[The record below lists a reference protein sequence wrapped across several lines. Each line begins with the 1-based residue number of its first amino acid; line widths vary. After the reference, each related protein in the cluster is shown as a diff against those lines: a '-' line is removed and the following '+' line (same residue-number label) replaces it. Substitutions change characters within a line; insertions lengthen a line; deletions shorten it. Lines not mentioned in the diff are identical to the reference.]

1 MTSRAPSPFVLVPVL
16 LAAAAFA
23 QGPPHNGP
31 RPADAGWFALTGARV
46 VTSPGAVL
54 ANATVV
60 LRDGRITAVGDVP
73 VPAGAFAIDCKGL
86 TIYPGL
92 IEPFYA
98 SDVPALDPATTG
110 QHWNPMVQAQ
120 RNALDGALVAQA
132 DREALRALGFTT
144 AAVAPSG
151 GILKGTAAVVLLDEP
166 AATAPVRVVRNPA
179 YAAASL
185 QTSRD
190 GYPDSEMGACA
201 LLRQMLLDGRW
212 YEGCQRAVAADAS
225 LAAKAPPSSPVLQ
238 ALADQKALPLWF
250 DVQDELQALRAL
262 KIAAEFERQAVVLG
276 SGMEFRRLQALAAA
290 KAKVVVPLHFPD
302 APDVATAA
310 AADRVSLRQL
320 QSWEQAPTNSKRLL
334 DAGVPIAW
342 TTARLRE
349 KKEFAAKAREAMA
362 CGVTADQALAALT
375 TVPAVW
381 LGVAD
386 DCGTIAAGKL
396 ANLVVTTGDLFAEKT
411 EVRDVWV
418 GGLRHVVGEQKD
430 RGLDGTW
437 AWQAGWPGAVLPSP
451 ATFTIAGDKV
461 ALRAGEA
468 KLEVAGVART
478 ATTLTCRVSGK
489 ELGQDGAFWLRL
501 QRGRGGAAEL
511 TGVCTAPDGSARE
524 FRASK
529 SEPVADAALKE
540 ATKDKDKPE
549 KLPPP
554 AIGPLPTPLGGY
566 GFLQQPSAETFAI
579 VGAVVWTSDGRG
591 NVRDGAV
598 VVRDGKIVFAGPRAE
613 MPALPAGTTTI
624 DAAGKHVTPGVIDC
638 HSHTGISRGVN
649 EGGQAVSA
657 EVRIEDVIDPDDVNW
672 YRELAGGVTLV
683 NQLHGS
689 ANAIGGQSCT
699 TKVRFGVLHPD
710 EMRLSGALPG
720 IKWALGENP
729 RRANGTAP
737 NPRYPNTRMGVEA
750 LIRDRLAAAATYR
763 AEHDAFAALT
773 PAARRKALPPRV
785 DLELQAIAEILA
797 GTRVIHCH
805 SYRQDEIFMLCSVA
819 KQYGFKIGTFQ
830 HVLEGYKVADAIKA
844 NALGASSF
852 SDWWAYKMEV
862 QDAIPDNGA
871 ILYEAG
877 VVVSFNSDSNEHA
890 RRLNSEAGKAVKY
903 GGIAPEQALAF
914 VTANPAKQL
923 GIFARTGS
931 LTAGKDADVALW
943 SADPLGYEAVCE
955 MTWVDGRLMFS
966 RQRDAELR
974 LAIQKERQRLLQRAL
989 AGGKGRT
996 AREGDPKDAYW
1007 AAEDLSDDYCCRNCE
1022 GGR

>member
-1 MTSRAPSPFVLVPVL
+1 MTHRAPSLSVLVPIL

-46 VTSPGAVL
+46 VTSAGAVP
-54 ANATVV
+54 ANVTVV
-60 LRDGRITAVGDVP
+60 LRNGRITAVGDVP
-73 VPAGAFAIDCKGL
+73 VPAGATAVDCAGL

-98 SDVPALDPATTG
+98 SDVPALDPATSG

-120 RNALDGALVAQA
+120 RNALDGALVARP

-166 AATAPVRVVRNPA
+166 EATAPVRVVRNPV

-201 LLRQMLLDGRW
+201 LLRQMLLDGQW
-212 YEGCQRAVAADAS
+212 YERCQHAIAADAS
-225 LAAKAPPSSPVLQ
+225 LAANAPPASPVLQ
-238 ALADQKALPLWF
+238 ALVDQKTLPLWF
-250 DVQDELQALRAL
+250 DVQDELQALRAS
-262 KIAAEFERQAVVLG
+262 KIAAELERQAVVIG
-276 SGMEFRRLQALAAA
+276 SGMEFRRVAALAAA
-290 KAKVVVPLHFPD
+290 KAKVVVPLHFPE
-302 APDVATAA
+302 APDVSTAA

-334 DAGVPIAW
+334 DAGIPIAW

-375 TVPAVW
+375 TVPAAW
-381 LGVAD
+381 LGVAG
-386 DCGTIAAGKL
+386 DCGAIAPGKL
-396 ANLVVTTGDLFAEKT
+396 ANLVVTTGDLFGEKT

-418 GGLRHVVGEQKD
+418 GGIRHVVGEVKD

-437 AWQAGWPGAVLPSP
+437 SWHSGWPGAQLASP
-451 ATFTIAGDKV
+451 AVVTIAGDKV
-461 ALRAGEA
+461 TLRAGEA
-468 KLEVAGVART
+468 KLDVAGVART
-478 ATTLTCRVSGK
+478 ATSLTCRLSGK
-489 ELGQDGAFWLRL
+489 ELGQDGAFWLRV
-501 QRGRGGAAEL
+501 QRARGGAAAL
-511 TGVCTAPDGSARE
+511 TGVCTAPDGTERE
-524 FRASK
+524 FRAGK
-529 SEPVADAALKE
+529 SEPVADAAHKE
-540 ATKDKDKPE
+540 AAKDKDKAE

-566 GFLQQPSAETFAI
+566 GFLQQPVRESFAL
-579 VGAVVWTSDGRG
+579 VGATVWTSDGRG

-598 VVRDGKIVFAGPRAE
+598 VVRDGVIVFAGPRTQ
-613 MPALPAGTTTI
+613 MPELPAGTTAI
-624 DAAGKHVTPGVIDC
+624 DATGKHVTPGIIDC

-672 YRELAGGVTLV
+672 YRQLAGGVTLV

-689 ANAIGGQSCT
+689 ANAIGGQSST

-710 EMRLSGALPG
+710 EMRLQGAVPG

-750 LIRDRLAAAATYR
+750 LIRDRLAAATAYR
-763 AEHDAFAALT
+763 AEHAAWAALA
-773 PAARRKALPPRV
+773 PDRRAKALPPRI

-797 GTRVIHCH
+797 GTRLIHCH
-805 SYRQDEIFMLCSVA
+805 SYRQDEIFMLCGLA
-819 KQYGFKIGTFQ
+819 KEHGFKIGTFQ

-844 NALGASSF
+844 QALGASSF

-871 ILYEAG
+871 ILHEAG

-903 GGIAPEQALAF
+903 GRVAPEQALAF
-914 VTANPAKQL
+914 VTSNPAKQL

-931 LTAGKDADVALW
+931 LTAGKDADLALW

-955 MTWVDGRLMFS
+955 MTWVDGRLLFS
-966 RQRDAELR
+966 QQRDAELR
-974 LAIQKERQRLLQRAL
+974 LGIQMERQRLLQRAL

-1007 AAEDLSDDYCCRNCE
+1007 AAEDLGEDYCCANCE